1 VSVPDQAPAQ
11 GKGEPKDE
19 GRGAID
25 PERSITITALVFF
38 LKAIGFVVAIALA
51 ISDELAL
58 RGLIV
63 PALLALATAGAGLG
77 LLQRRRW
84 AWLLALA
91 VLIVDVT
98 VVGGILRMLI
108 DLGLVFLLVRP
119 QVRARFGMR

>member
-1 VSVPDQAPAQ
+1 VSTPDPAPTQ
-11 GKGEPKDE
+11 GKGEPKNE

-38 LKAIGFVVAIALA
+38 LKAVGFVVAIALA
-51 ISDELAL
+51 VAEARAL

-63 PALLALATAGAGLG
+63 PSLLAVATAAAGLG

-84 AWLLALA
+84 AWLLALC